1 MVEMNAEVRDR
12 ISVAPEVDAEGC
24 VSRGFGAVRGAANLT
39 KVAVGSELL
48 DFSSLT
54 GRYSLGSD
62 FTEASWSGPGLDNNA
77 TILAQVLATGKLLW
91 ATRLSG
97 FSASGSATLSTS
109 ERDAA
114 TAQFYLGR
122 TLSTT
127 TALST
132 NSLLGQLCFTRLTQG
147 TLWSAK
153 VANAYGEEK
162 LERQSCHI
170 TKTNKLPAY
179 SPERFAPI
187 NAGSSSFNWSGVG
200 ALNFQSGTSCRW
212 TGSTTAGLLAFLNP
226 ASAVTPTSIPPLYL
240 TAEDPAGEG
249 SYVWTLNVSGAG
261 TVKTANYSATDSQP
275 NLTLRLDR
283 TRGEWTGSYVS
294 PSTRLRR
301 TLSGVLARP
310 PEEDSLRGAG
320 WVELG
325 TIPST
330 QTSGWR
336 LELTAP

>member
-1 MVEMNAEVRDR
+1 
-12 ISVAPEVDAEGC
+12 
-24 VSRGFGAVRGAANLT
+24 
-39 KVAVGSELL
+39 L

-54 GRYSLGSD
+54 GRYTLGSD
-62 FTEASWSGPGLDNNA
+62 FSEASWSGPGLDNNA

-97 FSASGSATLSTS
+97 FTGSGSATLSTS
-109 ERDAA
+109 DRDAA

-132 NSLLGQLCFTRLTQG
+132 NSLLGQLCFTRLSQG

-179 SPERFAPI
+179 IPDRFAPI

-200 ALNFQSGTSCRW
+200 SLNFQSGTNCRW

-226 ASAVTPTSIPPLYL
+226 ASAVTPASIPPLYL

-249 SYVWTLNVSGAG
+249 SYVWTINVSGTG

-275 NLTLRLDR
+275 TLTLRLDR

-294 PSTRLRR
+294 PRTRLRR
-301 TLSGVLARP
+301 TIAGVLARP